1 MSATEFAGVYYCT
14 KHAGVC
20 NEDSSVCDFA
30 KSHTQ
35 NPELGDTDTCISCD
49 APISF
54 ENDGG
59 DDDFWVHGDNGL
71 SECDGNDPGGVYAEP
86 ADACILH
93 GCYYDPA
100 VTL

>member
-35 NPELGDTDTCISCD
+35 NPELGDTETCSSCD
-49 APISF
+49 KQIEF
-54 ENDGG
+54 FNDG
-59 DDDFWVHGDNGL
+59 DEDLWVHAGNNL
-71 SECDGNDPGGVYAEP
+71 SQCDPADPGGVYAEP
-86 ADACILH
+86 TDACILH
-93 GCYYDPA
+93 ACYYDPA